1 MAIERARKQLVAKPW
16 GVVDLG
22 PWAEVDDQASP
33 IGEVRYDR
41 PDGSAA
47 SPALLLKLLFTDQ
60 PLSVQVH
67 PDDDYARL
75 VGRPNGKTESWY
87 VLKADHRAKVAL
99 GLNCTMSPQQL
110 RQSVDDGSLT
120 RRIAW
125 QAVAAGDCLFVPAGT
140 IHAIGA
146 GLVIVEIQQRS
157 DTTFRLFDHGRQR
170 ELHVDDGVAAA
181 MAGPAAA
188 QALVQRLSNER
199 TLLAACPHFVFERV
213 ILEADTAWAMAAD
226 RETWLLVIGGTARA
240 SSFDIETG
248 DAIFAEADRVEI
260 RTGEIGLVALIAYG
274 GARAHPNLLQ
284 RVLEPATESA
294 PRTEDARSTLSKLSG
309 EPLQVHDHIGTTP

>member
-1 MAIERARKQLVAKPW
+1 MAIERARKQLLAKPW
-16 GVVDLG
+16 GVADLG
-22 PWAEVDDQASP
+22 PWAEIDDQASP

-47 SPALLLKLLFTDQ
+47 TPALLLKLLFTDQ

-67 PDDDYARL
+67 PDDVYARSI
-75 VGRPNGKTESWY
+75 GEPNGKTESWY

-99 GLNCTMSPQQL
+99 GLDRAMSPQQL
-110 RQSVDDGSLT
+110 RQSVDDGSFT
-120 RRIAW
+120 QRIVW
-125 QAVAAGDCLFVPAGT
+125 QAVAAGDSVFVPAGT

-146 GLVIVEIQQRS
+146 GLVIAEIQQRS

-170 ELHVDDGVAAA
+170 ELHIDDGVAAA
-181 MAGPAAA
+181 TAGPAAT

-199 TLLAACPHFVFERV
+199 TLLGACPHFVFERV
-213 ILEADTAWAMAAD
+213 ILEADTTWAMAAD

-240 SSFDIETG
+240 ASFDIETG

-274 GARAHPNLLQ
+274 SARAYPNLLQ
-284 RVLEPATESA
+284 RVLEPATESKNQ
-294 PRTEDARSTLSKLSG
+294 PPMIGSTAANLSLVQ
-309 EPLQVHDHIGTTP
+309 LQVHNHIGTTP